1 MDRDVTTEDPV
12 GEPDGELDK
21 EQPLRKEQ
29 KLEMMGALA
38 GFIAH
43 DLNNELT
50 VILGNVGLSLDALDP
65 HDALYEGLVEAQRA
79 SHRCVEMTHALL
91 NLNQSLKPELK
102 PVGLDQLLKGT
113 ERILRRVLPT
123 TVPTKFSKHTQ
134 APVIM
139 ADVTQLQ
146 QVIMNLA
153 ANASRAM
160 PEECLLEVQARNG
173 PKYVTISIEVSS
185 FSNMRENAKRLFVP
199 LSPTNRDATA
209 FGLGRDIEIVR
220 SHGGS
225 IDLARDANSIAF
237 RVSLPSLSRD
247 QTAGKSKAL
256 TEGSACV
263 LIADDEGPVRRA
275 AVQILLRKGYNVMEA
290 GDGEEAVRIFM
301 GDTDAIELVFLDMTM
316 PGLTGLEALE
326 QMRKVRPNLKALV
339 ASGYPLEIDGANFL
353 AKPYSPL
360 DLVRRIQEVLNNQ
373 DEPASQGELA

>member
-1 MDRDVTTEDPV
+1 MDRDVPTEDP
-12 GEPDGELDK
+12 GAEPEI

-50 VILGNVGLSLDALDP
+50 VILGNVGLSLDALEP
-65 HDALYEGLVEAQRA
+65 RDALYEGLVEAQRA
-79 SHRCVEMTHALL
+79 CHRCVEMTHALL

-123 TVPTKFSKHTQ
+123 AVPTKFSNHTLI
-134 APVIM
+134 PVIM

-160 PEECLLEVQARNG
+160 PVESLLEVQARNG
-173 PKYVTISIEVSS
+173 PKYVTIAIEVASVGHLQ
-185 FSNMRENAKRLFVP
+185 ENPKLFVP
-199 LSPTNRDATA
+199 LSPTNREAAA

-225 IDLARDANSIAF
+225 IDLARDANSIVF
-237 RVSLPSLSRD
+237 RVSLPSLSRLD

-256 TEGSACV
+256 AEGSACL
-263 LIADDEGPVRRA
+263 LIADDEAPVRRA
-275 AVQILLRKGYNVMEA
+275 AAQILLRKGYNVMEA
-290 GDGEEAVRIFM
+290 SDGEEAVRIFTEN
-301 GDTDAIELVFLDMTM
+301 TDAIELVFLDMTM

-326 QMRKVRPNLKALV
+326 QMRKIRPNLKSLV
-339 ASGYPLEIDGANFL
+339 ASGYP
-353 AKPYSPL
+353 
-360 DLVRRIQEVLNNQ
+360 
-373 DEPASQGELA
+373 

>member
-1 MDRDVTTEDPV
+1 MDIDVPTEDPA
-12 GEPDGELDK
+12 GEPAS

-50 VILGNVGLSLDALDP
+50 VILGNVGLSLDALEP

-102 PVGLDQLLKGT
+102 PIGLDQLLKGT

-123 TVPTKFSKHTQ
+123 TVPSKFSKHTHV
-134 APVIM
+134 PVIM

-160 PEECLLEVQARNG
+160 PVESVLEVQARNG
-173 PKYVTISIEVSS
+173 PQYVTVAVEVSS
-185 FSNMRENAKRLFVP
+185 VGHIQNNPKRLFVP
-199 LSPTNRDATA
+199 LSPTNRQAAA

-225 IDLARDANSIAF
+225 IDLARDANSIVF
-237 RVSLPSLSRD
+237 RVSLPSLSRFGR
-247 QTAGKSKAL
+247 TKNKAL
-256 TEGSACV
+256 VEASACL
-263 LIADDEGPVRRA
+263 LIADDQAPVRRA
-275 AVQILLRKGYNVMEA
+275 AAQILLRKGYNVMEA
-290 GDGEEAVRIFM
+290 GDGEEAVRVFAENM
-301 GDTDAIELVFLDMTM
+301 DAIELVFLDMTM
-316 PGLTGLEALE
+316 PGFTGLEALE

-339 ASGYPLEIDGANFL
+339 ASGYPLEVAGANFL

-360 DLVRRIQEVLNNQ
+360 DLVRRIQEVLNNN
-373 DEPASQGELA
+373 DEPAGRGKLA